1 MGCKAQTAAIA
12 AAIARICNAANR
24 PRPRMPATQE
34 VMQGLLDEAP
44 LKIVYISA
52 RLHTSERENRM
63 ATYQELLKQQ
73 AALSVQIEEARKREI
88 ADAVNRARQIVA
100 EYGLTEK
107 DVFPAGRRSPV
118 TRATSKVAPKYR
130 DPATGQT
137 WTGRGKPPKWIE
149 GRDRL
154 GFLIA

>member
-1 MGCKAQTAAIA
+1 
-12 AAIARICNAANR
+12 
-24 PRPRMPATQE
+24 
-34 VMQGLLDEAP
+34 
-44 LKIVYISA
+44 
-52 RLHTSERENRM
+52 M

-88 ADAVNRARQIVA
+88 ADAVSRARQIVA

-118 TRATSKVAPKYR
+118 TRATGKVAPKYR

-137 WTGRGKPPKWIE
+137 WTGRGKPLKWIE